1 MLALNSNQK
10 TMSSLEIAKL
20 TGKEHSKVM
29 ADIRRILDEAEIGH
43 AEFGGTYFSEQ
54 NKQLSCYNL
63 PRRECDLVVS
73 GYSVPYRLAIIDR
86 WQELELM
93 TKENKDPNLP
103 VIHDPVIAALVNT
116 LQQLDTVKQEQSVQ
130 SLRIESLEAKQ
141 DAIINGSDYF
151 AVSAYSNLVKIPVDN
166 KLASSIGKEATT
178 YCSVNNINL
187 GEATHPLWGS
197 VNTYPKY
204 VLEIIFN
211 RMA

>member
-1 MLALNSNQK
+1 MILALSNNQQ
-10 TMSSLEIAKL
+10 TMSSLEIAEL
-20 TGKEHSKVM
+20 TGKQHKHVL
-29 ADIRRILDEAEIGH
+29 ADIRRTLEEAGISADG
-43 AEFGGTYFSEQ
+43 FSAVYKNQ
-54 NKQLSCYNL
+54 QDRDTPCFNL
-63 PRRECDLVVS
+63 PRRECDLVIS

-86 WQELELM
+86 WQELES
-93 TKENKDPNLP
+93 KNKPA

-130 SLRIESLEAKQ
+130 SLRIEALEAKQ
-141 DAIINGSDYF
+141 DAIINGSDYL
-151 AVSAYSNLVKIPVDN
+151 AVSAYANLVKIPVDN
-166 KLASSIGKEATT
+166 NLASSIGKEATT

-197 VNTYPKY
+197 VHTYPKY